1 MHRRSQARRTD
12 SRNAGDLSSGNNS
25 SGTENLSGEDAKV
38 GDAVND
44 VEDMSRNGDSS
55 ADVVLDDC
63 RNVIGREE
71 KNCCGRG
78 G

>member
-1 MHRRSQARRTD
+1 
-12 SRNAGDLSSGNNS
+12 
-25 SGTENLSGEDAKV
+25 LSGEDAKV